1 MAATVV
7 AALPE
12 QVTLTHSPAMAVLMV
27 LTLVAQVCGMVA
39 VVELEPAAPE
49 LQEQILAVKAV
60 MVVQVV
66 LA

>member
-39 VVELEPAAPE
+39 VVEPVQVAME
-49 LQEQILAVKAV
+49 LQEQILVAKVV
-60 MVVQVV
+60 MVEPVV